1 MTGPAPL
8 RVRASEVSPSLSLL
22 PLHALDSRLF
32 TKEWSKVFADALP
45 SESNQERAR
54 YTDEIFFATST
65 SRSVTLPPT
74 S

>member
-1 MTGPAPL
+1 MRFALLALVLGVVEGLAESNCAFGNGARRNPAPDDDFN
-8 RVRASEVSPSLSLL
+8 RSWVTSGYV
-22 PLHALDSRLF
+22 
-32 TKEWSKVFADALP
+32 
-45 SESNQERAR
+45 RAR